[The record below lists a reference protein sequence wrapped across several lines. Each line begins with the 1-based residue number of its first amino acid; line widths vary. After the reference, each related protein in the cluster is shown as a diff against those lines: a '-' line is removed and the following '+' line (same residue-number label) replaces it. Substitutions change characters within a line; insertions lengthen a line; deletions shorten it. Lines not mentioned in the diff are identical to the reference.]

1 MFIKT
6 PFITATT
13 PKCPQM
19 SVSRTVTACNGP
31 NRNERMSHSTANKA
45 VTEKDSHVIFT
56 NTPPKKE
63 KYLVIITCDKTI

>member
-31 NRNERMSHSTANKA
+31 NRNERMNHSTANKA
-45 VTEKDSHVIFT
+45 ITEKDSHVIFT
-56 NTPPKKE
+56 NTPPKK
-63 KYLVIITCDKTI
+63 KNI

>member
-19 SVSRTVTACNGP
+19 SLSRTIDVTACDGP
-31 NRNERMSHSTANKA
+31 NRNERMHHSTTNKA
-45 VTEKDSHVIFT
+45 ITEKDSHVIFT
-56 NTPPKKE
+56 NTPPPKK
-63 KYLVIITCDKTI
+63 KNI